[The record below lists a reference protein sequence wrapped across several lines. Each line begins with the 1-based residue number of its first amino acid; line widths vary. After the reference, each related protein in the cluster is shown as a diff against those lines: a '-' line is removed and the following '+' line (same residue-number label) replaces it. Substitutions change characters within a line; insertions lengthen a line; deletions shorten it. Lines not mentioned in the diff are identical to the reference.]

1 MKIKNELVSIRIGN
15 KQYDLKNLITNNCLT
30 RFARRQLEPNRYNY
44 IPNDI
49 EMSYCLLKFD
59 DPFEINEDIE
69 LHNQDFDIC
78 LVEGSSFFE
87 ERVISSNRIDI
98 KYFYSTDAIYDYKK
112 STSDVNI
119 SDYSGKKIVTIAFNS
134 WFASDAN
141 SSTKIPIMAVIDT
154 SNYNIYLQDGQDL
167 KITRNDVITSDCEF
181 YCENFN
187 VKGPLHLLPGYNLV
201 KINGE
206 NLYTF
211 GFLYS
216 VGLSAWPTHIEE
228 EFVIGKDIEAVQ
240 NNNQIAFKNIENYFS
255 KYFLYSGNSIY
266 PSTLL
271 YPCKKTDYKY
281 VIFKYKVYTTPI
293 IGNDLTPTEIY
304 YYQAISIDK
313 WGLSNFV
320 ISYERG

>member
-1 MKIKNELVSIRIGN
+1 MKIENKLVSIRIGN

-78 LVEGSSFFE
+78 LVKGPSYYV
-87 ERVISSNRIDI
+87 ERVISSNRISV
-98 KYFYSTDAIYDYKK
+98 KYFYSTNFLYDYKK
-112 STSDVNI
+112 ATSDVSI
-119 SDYSGKKIVTIAFNS
+119 SDYYGKKIATIAFNS

-141 SSTKIPIMAVIDT
+141 SSAKIPIMAIIDT
-154 SNYNIYLQDGQDL
+154 SNYNIYLQENQNLSIVRQD
-167 KITRNDVITSDCEF
+167 TITSDAEF

-187 VKGPLHLLPGYNLV
+187 IKGPLHLLPGYNLV
-201 KINGE
+201 KFNYE
-206 NLYTF
+206 NFYTF

-216 VGLSAWPTHIEE
+216 IGLSSWANRIDK
-228 EFVIGKDIEAVQ
+228 EFILGKDIEAIQ
-240 NNNQIAFKNIENYFS
+240 ADNKITFENIENYFS
-255 KYFLYSGNSIY
+255 KYFLYSGDNIY
-266 PSTLL
+266 PSTSL

-281 VIFKYKVYTTPI
+281 VIFKYRVYTTPI

-304 YYQAISIDK
+304 YYQAIPIDK